1 MRDPQVKMRYSA
13 VWRSMSLSNAR
24 KRRATQATR
33 SLPETGAN
41 STASTWSEMALQ
53 SFFMVLLG
61 L

>member
-1 MRDPQVKMRYSA
+1 MKIRYSA
-13 VWRSMSLSNAR
+13 VWRSMSLSRAR
-24 KRRATQATR
+24 KRRDTQATR

-41 STASTWSEMALQ
+41 STASTWSLMALQ